1 MGPLL
6 DDGLKRHPFLLVDL
20 MPPGSELTAPL
31 CARAWSMN
39 GPLLPAPLQCA
50 LLTPPPPA
58 LAVAFLLQ
66 TQSSV
71 AKTSQGTMETRS
83 LKTPLVKE
91 KKNQN
96 KRPAINQ
103 ELSLLR

>member
-1 MGPLL
+1 M
-6 DDGLKRHPFLLVDL
+6 K
-20 MPPGSELTAPL
+20 
-31 CARAWSMN
+31 

-83 LKTPLVKE
+83 LKTLLVK
-91 KKNQN
+91 KKKKSKQ
-96 KRPAINQ
+96 KASHKPGAFSPFFLTIGQ
-103 ELSLLR
+103 

>member
-1 MGPLL
+1 
-6 DDGLKRHPFLLVDL
+6 

-83 LKTPLVKE
+83 LKTLLVKE
-91 KKNQN
+91 KKKSKQ
-96 KRPAINQ
+96 KASHKPGAFSP
-103 ELSLLR
+103 SLTFFLTIGQ